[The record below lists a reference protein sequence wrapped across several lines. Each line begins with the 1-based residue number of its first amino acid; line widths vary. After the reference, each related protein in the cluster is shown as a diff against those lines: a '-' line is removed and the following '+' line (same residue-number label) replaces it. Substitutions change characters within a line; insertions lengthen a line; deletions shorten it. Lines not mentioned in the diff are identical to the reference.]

1 MKEVMT
7 YDFAKYLDIGTESTP
22 SIKLMNVGVTKAD
35 ESSNPTE
42 KSTQYIGDK
51 SKSNKVTGYDNQYAI
66 ESDLI
71 KDEDVVM
78 DLYSIFRDRKA
89 GADAQRILYDVE
101 LWNPATTYELT
112 SDSAIVTGKTYYT
125 RSGSEGSYVYTP
137 VATPTSAGLSSYYEV
152 VEVANT
158 YKARKLKVSV
168 VITGTTEN
176 PGETVTFTG
185 DLKGIG
191 DFVDGTFN
199 TSTKEFTP
207 NL

>member
-22 SIKLMNVGVTKAD
+22 NIKLMNVGVTKAD

-51 SKSNKVTGYDNQYAI
+51 SKSNKVTGYDNQYSI

-101 LWNPATTYELT
+101 LWNPATTYALT
-112 SDSAIVTGKTYYT
+112 SDVAVVSGKTYYT
-125 RSGSEGSYVYTP
+125 RSGTEGSYVYTKVDSP
-137 VATPTSAGLSSYYEV
+137 VLTNIGTYYEV

-158 YKARKLKVSV
+158 YHARKLKVSV

-176 PGETVTFTG
+176 PGETVTFAG

-199 TSTKEFTP
+199 TSTKTFAE
-207 NL
+207 NV